1 MSSKLDK
8 LKYFPQDKVDIV
20 LLTESKLYSPF
31 LSSQFLILG
40 PCDLIETETEV
51 VYFYKSGR
59 IYHARN

>member
-20 LLTESKLYSPF
+20 FLTESKLYSPF

-40 PCDLIETETEV
+40 PCDLKETETEV
-51 VYFYKSGR
+51 LYFYK
-59 IYHARN
+59 